1 MPNIKGTW
9 QWLDNPALNVPETI
23 DQTVSFNS
31 NGESFERMEV
41 RGFIRYYYAG
51 QHTPE
56 YVDATATGETWAE
69 SAYKYVDFGE
79 AEQAV
84 SDDFYTYFM
93 ANAFPYTEIQLGS
106 VYPVTLLT
114 KGNYLDKN
122 IRVLPPPTQEPML
135 EQKTVTPTTSEQV
148 VTPSQGYDALS
159 QVTVRAVPTE
169 TKTVTPTES
178 QQTVTPSEG
187 KFLSDVTVQAIQ
199 ATEEDIVENGEYTP
213 ESGKYYKKVNV
224 NVPQYTDISP
234 TTAQPD
240 DVLEGKYFFPYNKAP
255 RTEGTIPIRTASN
268 PEFTAKND
276 SVTFQEGYYPEA
288 STVKIAESEKAKIIP
303 DNIKEGISI
312 LGVQGNYAGNG
323 LDINGIINEYEV
335 NAGTTVNAGDFVEFV
350 TNNTDYFSGNSNH
363 TCACLIDDNK
373 VLVAYYNDTLK
384 TIQACI
390 ININENGT
398 TIGAVYTVET
408 SHAIDCLAVCT
419 IETDKV
425 FLAYGTTSPLY
436 YGYAKVLQINNEI
449 ITAGARTQFHNS
461 MVDMVCLFHADNTN
475 QIIIA
480 YSRTSS
486 TASARVRVATINNL
500 SITLSD
506 YYGLETNLQFM
517 GMCKVTANA
526 ACLVYIVEN
535 TTMYARIV
543 SIKNGNL
550 SVGARKTFP
559 EVAFISSPCL
569 LNSTTVLFLWA
580 PKTVMSAC
588 LFGEITLSNTS
599 SDISV
604 SSISK
609 NSGIYFGFGVYNL
622 SVQSPELRQ
631 LENGKLLLT
640 YVEGGQSLKTKIING
655 NSADSQNADCTI
667 YNDWSTYLAPVV
679 LSSTKAI
686 IFYCSDTKT
695 HDFSIIDING
705 NNITRSR
712 TQNPTYVQ
720 PATTRDN
727 YVGVAKTSGTAG
739 QTVEVFEV
747 PFSYTVTVTKTNC
760 TNTAVTSPMKQSETQ
775 TITFTA
781 NTAYELPENITV
793 TNCEYEW
800 SATTGQLTITN
811 LTGNVQI
818 TVNATVQKLA
828 APVISI
834 NGSVVSWNAVPHAT
848 SYGIFADN
856 TPFGAST
863 ATTSVDLSQYEKAMG
878 AGVKS
883 ITVNAQGSPYAASD
897 MSNAVSYTVTP
908 LAAPSVTFVPTTGQL
923 VWASIDGADSYTV
936 YEQTS
941 SSQWQ
946 EVTTTTATYATID
959 YSVGTHSMAVAAT
972 STTKVDSARS
982 AAVTVVC
989 RGINLTLTG
998 VTGASSNP
1006 TKMFEGT
1013 TATLTFTANDG
1024 YTLPDSVS
1032 ITGATVSWNKDTG
1045 TLTLSNPTNNITG
1058 TIAGVQEQTGYTV
1071 TVYNGNE
1078 PNRTVS
1084 VIINGQII
1092 KPGANYTFSNI
1103 TELVFDDSNTGKDIT
1118 VKMDATSTTWGVGD
1132 YTWTDGFPH
1141 TITIDHDGNVAVWAE
1156 VF

>member
-31 NGESFERMEV
+31 NGESFERIEV

-69 SAYKYVDFGE
+69 SGYKYVDFGE
-79 AEQAV
+79 AEQTV

-114 KGNYLDKN
+114 KGSYLDKN
-122 IRVLPPPTQEPML
+122 IRVLPPPTQEPTL
-135 EQKTVTPTTSEQV
+135 EQKTVTPTTDEQV

-169 TKTVTPTES
+169 KKTVTPTES

-199 ATEEDIVENGEYTP
+199 ATEKNVTENGEYTP
-213 ESGKYYKKVNV
+213 DTGTYYKKVNV
-224 NVPQYTDISP
+224 NVQQYTDISS
-234 TTAQPD
+234 TTAQAD
-240 DVLEGKYFFPYNKAP
+240 DVLEGEYFFPYNGAE
-255 RTEGTIPIRTASN
+255 RTEGTIPVRTASN

-303 DNIKEGISI
+303 ENIKEGISI
-312 LGVQGNYAGNG
+312 LGVQGNYAGGG
-323 LDINGIINEYEV
+323 LDINGAINEYVV
-335 NAGTTVNAGDFVEFV
+335 NAGANVNAGDFVEFI
-350 TNNTDYFSGNSNH
+350 TKWGASNYRD
-363 TCACLIDDNK
+363 TAPLEVKAAKIDNER
-373 VLVAYYNDTLK
+373 VAVAYYQNNNVYLKIIRFDGNEMLVGDEKTLLSVK
-384 TIQACI
+384 RSTSGYWSFIAFAGKFLGLAFYGRKPDQTS
-390 ININENGT
+390 NKLYTYFFRVNEMTAVLVRGMSSTVATAKPRIAAANGKILVFSAYDGHGRT
-398 TIGAVYTVET
+398 SLYNYDDSTVT
-408 SHAIDCLAVCT
+408 YIKSTNNAPNSNTDGITDCTVTPSGKFVCLHIDSSTQYLATVSV
-419 IETDKV
+419 D
-425 FLAYGTTSPLY
+425 AS
-436 YGYAKVLQINNEI
+436 NN
-449 ITAGARTQFHNS
+449 ITAGQRISVKYSGAVWMFIRAINDTYLLLAGDDYAQICS
-461 MVDMVCLFHADNTN
+461 LSANTIIKVSN
-475 QIIIA
+475 PSSIPGVIWRYDYESDLQIINSETAIA
-480 YSRTSS
+480 VCDPYKYAYYLRFNVS
-486 TASARVRVATINNL
+486 TGQVTA
-500 SITLSD
+500 
-506 YYGLETNLQFM
+506 Q
-517 GMCKVTANA
+517 KVTLTRGYSQVPIMNTHSAIGINRSEA
-526 ACLVYIVEN
+526 YIV
-535 TTMYARIV
+535 
-543 SIKNGNL
+543 GL
-550 SVGARKTFP
+550 TFD
-559 EVAFISSPCL
+559 
-569 LNSTTVLFLWA
+569 T
-580 PKTVMSAC
+580 
-588 LFGEITLSNTS
+588 
-599 SDISV
+599 D
-604 SSISK
+604 
-609 NSGIYFGFGVYNL
+609 
-622 SVQSPELRQ
+622 
-631 LENGKLLLT
+631 
-640 YVEGGQSLKTKIING
+640 
-655 NSADSQNADCTI
+655 NSAI
-667 YNDWSTYLAPVV
+667 EENDVS
-679 LSSTKAI
+679 
-686 IFYCSDTKT
+686 
-695 HDFSIIDING
+695 G
-705 NNITRSR
+705 NNGTF
-712 TQNPTYVQ
+712 VQ
-720 PATTRDN
+720 PATTRDG
-727 YVGVAKTSGTAG
+727 YVGVAKTGGTAG

-760 TNTAVTSPMKQSETQ
+760 TNTAVTSPMKQSDTQ

-800 SATTGQLTITN
+800 SAATGQLTITN
-811 LTGNVQI
+811 LTGNVSI

-828 APVISI
+828 APVIAL
-834 NGSVVSWNAVPHAT
+834 NGSQVSWNTVPHAT

-856 TPFGAST
+856 APFGAST

-923 VWASIDGADSYTV
+923 VWAAIDGADSYTV

-946 EVTTTTATYATID
+946 TVTTTTATYATID
-959 YSVGTHSMAVAAT
+959 YSVGTHTMAVAAT

-989 RGINLTLTG
+989 RGIDLTLTG
-998 VTGASSNP
+998 VTGASGNP

-1013 TATLTFTANDG
+1013 TETLTFTANDG

-1058 TIAGVQEQTGYTV
+1058 TITGVATQTGYTV

-1078 PNRTVS
+1078 PNRTIS
-1084 VIINGQII
+1084 VTINGQTI
-1092 KPGANYTFSNI
+1092 KPGTNYTFTNI
-1103 TELVFDDSNTGKDIT
+1103 TELVFDDSNTGSDIT

>member
-9 QWLDNPALNVPETI
+9 QWLDNPALEVPETI

-31 NGESFERMEV
+31 NGESFERIEV

-56 YVDATATGETWAE
+56 YVDVTATGETWAE
-69 SAYKYVDFGE
+69 SGYKYVDFGE

-93 ANAFPYTEIQLGS
+93 ANAFPYIEIQLGS

-122 IRVLPPPTQEPML
+122 IRVLPSPTQEPTL

-169 TKTVTPTES
+169 KKTVTPTEN

-213 ESGKYYKKVNV
+213 DTGTYYKKVNV
-224 NVPQYTDISP
+224 NVQQYTDISS
-234 TTAQPD
+234 TTAQAD
-240 DVLEGKYFFPYNKAP
+240 DVLEGKYFFPYNNAP

-312 LGVQGNYAGNG
+312 LGIQGNYAGNG
-323 LDINGIINEYEV
+323 LDINGAINEYVV
-335 NAGTTVNAGDFVEFV
+335 NAGANVNAGDFVEFITKLGQSSYYTENTGDVRIKKINNNRYAIMYNVSTNDAIYLKFIDVTGSAMTVGEPIMVINNIKLFNYTNWDFDISPDGTKLGFCVSSDTPRTLYLRVYKISGNSISLATSLPFSGTFYQCSVKFSSSHCVFAAHKSNNSIYLCLFKYDRYTASYV
-350 TNNTDYFSGNSNH
+350 TNNSTYYKSSYTSCFLECNSRGQF
-363 TCACLIDDNK
+363 I
-373 VLVAYYNDTLK
+373 
-384 TIQACI
+384 
-390 ININENGT
+390 
-398 TIGAVYTVET
+398 
-408 SHAIDCLAVCT
+408 
-419 IETDKV
+419 
-425 FLAYGTTSPLY
+425 AYGTRSGTGYISTFVINSNDFDFSSGVSMTSLLF
-436 YGYAKVLQINNEI
+436 GRFINDDYFLAIGIDKGKIVKFNDS
-449 ITAGARTQFHNS
+449 G
-461 MVDMVCLFHADNTN
+461 LTN
-475 QIIIA
+475 VGSEQTFG
-480 YSRTSS
+480 SNLLS
-486 TASARVRVATINNL
+486 NNL
-500 SITLSD
+500 FVVNEEKAISIDRRAIFYDFNITNGTITKTL
-506 YYGLETNLQFM
+506 N
-517 GMCKVTANA
+517 ANQ
-526 ACLVYIVEN
+526 
-535 TTMYARIV
+535 
-543 SIKNGNL
+543 L
-550 SVGARKTFP
+550 SVEYKSIAEHSGNVVLAASTNGAKLT
-559 EVAFISSPCL
+559 
-569 LNSTTVLFLWA
+569 
-580 PKTVMSAC
+580 
-588 LFGEITLSNTS
+588 
-599 SDISV
+599 DISYDV
-604 SSISK
+604 NN
-609 NSGIYFGFGVYNL
+609 NSVT
-622 SVQSPELRQ
+622 
-631 LENGKLLLT
+631 ENEPGT
-640 YVEGGQSLKTKIING
+640 
-655 NSADSQNADCTI
+655 
-667 YNDWSTYLAPVV
+667 
-679 LSSTKAI
+679 
-686 IFYCSDTKT
+686 F
-695 HDFSIIDING
+695 
-705 NNITRSR
+705 
-712 TQNPTYVQ
+712 TYVQ

-727 YVGVAKTSGTAG
+727 YVGVAKTGGTSG

-747 PFSYTVTVTKTNC
+747 PFSYTVTVSKSNC

-793 TNCEYEW
+793 TNCEYTW
-800 SATTGQLTITN
+800 NNLTGALTITN

-828 APVISI
+828 APVIAL
-834 NGSVVSWNAVPHAT
+834 NGSQVSWNTVPHAT

-923 VWASIDGADSYTV
+923 VWAAIDGADSYTV

-946 EVTTTTATYATID
+946 VVTTTTATYATID
-959 YSVGTHSMAVAAT
+959 YSVGTHTMAVAAT
-972 STTKVDSARS
+972 STTKVDSDRS
-982 AAVTVVC
+982 AAVAVVC
-989 RGINLTLTG
+989 RGINLTLSN

-1013 TATLTFTANDG
+1013 TETLTFTANDG

-1058 TIAGVQEQTGYTV
+1058 TITGVQEQTGYTV
-1071 TVYNGNE
+1071 TITGTFDWLASDQWTAVKFNTPPTSENDFDYICNRSNSNTLSHAMNNNIYNSSFVLQSQPVTATNVSKVYFFSDGSMVESTLN
-1078 PNRTVS
+1078 
-1084 VIINGQII
+1084 
-1092 KPGANYTFSNI
+1092 GANVPNTYFPDTSEYTLTQNSTI
-1103 TELVFDDSNTGKDIT
+1103 VLNT
-1118 VKMDATSTTWGVGD
+1118 AGD
-1132 YTWTDGFPH
+1132 
-1141 TITIDHDGNVAVWAE
+1141 
-1156 VF
+1156 

>member
-56 YVDATATGETWAE
+56 YVDATATGETWAK
-69 SAYKYVDFGE
+69 SGYKYVDFGE
-79 AEQAV
+79 AEQTV

-114 KGNYLDKN
+114 KGSYLDKN
-122 IRVLPPPTQEPML
+122 IRVLPPPTQEPTL

-199 ATEEDIVENGEYTP
+199 ATEEDIVKNGEYTP
-213 ESGKYYKKVNV
+213 DSGKYYKKVNV
-224 NVPQYTDISP
+224 NVLQYTDISS

-240 DVLEGKYFFPYNKAP
+240 DVLEGKYFFPYNNAP
-255 RTEGTIPIRTASN
+255 RTEGTIPVRTASN
-268 PEFTAKND
+268 PEFTSKND
-276 SVTFQEGYYPEA
+276 SVTFQEGYYPQE
-288 STVKIAESEKAKIIP
+288 STVKISPTEQAKIIP

-335 NAGTTVNAGDFVEFV
+335 NAGANVNAGDFVEFI
-350 TNNTDYFSGNSNH
+350 TNNTDYFSGNSNP

-408 SHAIDCLAVCT
+408 SHVISCLSACT

-480 YSRTSS
+480 YSRKRS
-486 TASARVRVATINNL
+486 TDSARVRAATINNL

-506 YYGLETNLQFM
+506 YYSLKSNVVCM

-526 ACLVYIVEN
+526 ACLVYTVYED
-535 TTMYARIV
+535 TVYALIV
-543 SIKNGNL
+543 SIKNGGV
-550 SVGARKTFP
+550 SVGASKTATG
-559 EVAFISSPCL
+559 VMFISSPCL

-580 PKTVMSAC
+580 PKDGVTAC
-588 LFGEITLSNTS
+588 LFGQVTLSNTS
-599 SDISV
+599 SNVSV
-604 SSISK
+604 SSISP
-609 NSGIYFGFGVYNL
+609 STGIYIGFGL
-622 SVQSPELRQ
+622 FKSTTQSPQLKQ

-640 YVEGGQSLKTKIING
+640 YVNGSRSLRTKIING
-655 NSADSQNADCTI
+655 SSLDAQNVDCII
-667 YNDWSTYLAPVV
+667 YNDFSTYLAPVV

-686 IFYCSDTKT
+686 IFYCSDTTT

-705 NNITRSR
+705 NNIARSR

-760 TNTAVTSPMKQSETQ
+760 TNTAVTSPMKQSDTQ

-793 TNCEYEW
+793 TNCEYTW
-800 SATTGQLTITN
+800 NSLTGELTITN

-818 TVNATVQKLA
+818 TVNATAQKLA

-834 NGSVVSWNAVPHAT
+834 NGSQVSWNTVPHAT
-848 SYGIFADN
+848 SYGIFANN

-863 ATTSVDLSQYEKAMG
+863 AATSVDLSQYEKAMG
-878 AGVKS
+878 AGEKS
-883 ITVNAQGSPYAASD
+883 ITVNAQGSPYAPSD

-923 VWASIDGADSYTV
+923 VWAAIDGADGYTV

-959 YSVGTHSMAVAAT
+959 YSVGTHTMAVVAT

-989 RGINLTLTG
+989 RGINLTLSN

-1013 TATLTFTANDG
+1013 TETLTFTANDG

-1084 VIINGQII
+1084 VVINGQTIA
-1092 KPGANYTFSNI
+1092 PGAKYTFSNI
-1103 TELVFDDSNTGKDIT
+1103 TELVFDNSNAGSDIT

>member
-9 QWLDNPALNVPETI
+9 QWLDNPALEVPETI

-56 YVDATATGETWAE
+56 YVDVTATGETWAE
-69 SAYKYVDFGE
+69 SSYKYVDFGE
-79 AEQAV
+79 TEQDV

-106 VYPVTLLT
+106 VYPITLLT
-114 KGNYLDKN
+114 KGSYLDKN
-122 IRVLPPPTQEPML
+122 IRVLPSPTQEPTL

-169 TKTVTPTES
+169 KKTVTPTES

-224 NVPQYTDISP
+224 NVPQYTDISS

-240 DVLEGKYFFPYNKAP
+240 DVLEGKYFFPYNNAP
-255 RTEGTIPIRTASN
+255 RTEGTIPIQTPSN
-268 PEFTAKND
+268 VQFTSKTD

-323 LDINGIINEYEV
+323 LDINGAINEYVV
-335 NAGTTVNAGDFVEFV
+335 NAGATVNAGDFVEFIQGIV
-350 TNNTDYFSGNSNH
+350 NQGTFNSGDTNYTSAAALSNNQALVAYRDSGNSGYG
-363 TCACLIDDNK
+363 TAVVLTISGTKISVGNK
-373 VLVAYYNDTLK
+373 TVFNNGSTNYISAVALNNSQVLVAYNNGGNSNYGTAVVL
-384 TIQACI
+384 TI
-390 ININENGT
+390 NGT
-398 TIGAVYTVET
+398 TINVGTETVFNNGTTANISAVALSDSQVLVAY
-408 SHAIDCLAVCT
+408 SDGGNSY
-419 IETDKV
+419 
-425 FLAYGTTSPLY
+425 YGTAVVLTISGTTIRVGNKTVFDNRNTGFISAVALSNSRALIAYRHNGSPY
-436 YGYAKVLQINNEI
+436 YGTAVVLTISGTTISAGTETVFNSGSTGYISAVALNNS
-449 ITAGARTQFHNS
+449 Q
-461 MVDMVCLFHADNTN
+461 VLV
-475 QIIIA
+475 A
-480 YSRTSS
+480 YSDGGNSGYG
-486 TASARVRVATINNL
+486 TAVVLTINGTTINVGTETVFNNGSTNYISAVAL
-500 SITLSD
+500 NNSQVLVAYSD
-506 YYGLETNLQFM
+506 GGNSNYG
-517 GMCKVTANA
+517 TAVV
-526 ACLVYIVEN
+526 LTVSG
-535 TTMYARIV
+535 TTISV
-543 SIKNGNL
+543 GNKTIFNNGNI
-550 SVGARKTFP
+550 SNVSA
-559 EVAFISSPCL
+559 VAVDE
-569 LNSTTVLFLWA
+569 NNVL
-580 PKTVMSAC
+580 
-588 LFGEITLSNTS
+588 ITYR
-599 SDISV
+599 
-604 SSISK
+604 
-609 NSGIYFGFGVYNL
+609 NSGD
-622 SVQSPELRQ
+622 
-631 LENGKLLLT
+631 
-640 YVEGGQSLKTKIING
+640 SLGDYALIGEVI
-655 NSADSQNADCTI
+655 
-667 YNDWSTYLAPVV
+667 
-679 LSSTKAI
+679 
-686 IFYCSDTKT
+686 
-695 HDFSIIDING
+695 
-705 NNITRSR
+705 
-712 TQNPTYVQ
+712 Q
-720 PATTRDN
+720 PATTRDG
-727 YVGVAKTSGTAG
+727 YVGVAKTSGAAG

-793 TNCEYEW
+793 TNCEYTW
-800 SATTGQLTITN
+800 NNLTGELTITN

-828 APVISI
+828 APVIAL

-848 SYGIFADN
+848 SYGIFANN

-863 ATTSVDLSQYEKAMG
+863 AATSVDLSQYEKAMG

-883 ITVNAQGSPYAASD
+883 ITVNAQGSPYATSD

-923 VWASIDGADSYTV
+923 VWAAIDGADSYTV

-959 YSVGTHSMAVAAT
+959 YSVGTHTMAVAAT
-972 STTKVDSARS
+972 STTKVDSDRS

-989 RGINLTLTG
+989 RGINLTLSN

-1013 TATLTFTANDG
+1013 TETLTFTANSG
-1024 YTLPDSVS
+1024 YTLPDAVS

-1045 TLTLSNPTNNITG
+1045 TLTLSNPTSNITG
-1058 TIAGVQEQTGYTV
+1058 TITGVATQTGYTV

-1078 PNRTVS
+1078 PNRTIS
-1084 VIINGQII
+1084 VTINGQTI
-1092 KPGANYTFSNI
+1092 KPGTNYTFTNI
-1103 TELVFDDSNTGKDIT
+1103 TELVFDDSNAGSDIT

-1132 YTWTDGFPH
+1132 YTWTDGFPR

>member
-69 SAYKYVDFGE
+69 SGYKYVDFGE

-114 KGNYLDKN
+114 KGSYLDKN
-122 IRVLPPPTQEPML
+122 IRVLPPPTQEPTL
-135 EQKTVTPTTSEQV
+135 EQKTVTPTTDEQV

-224 NVPQYTDISP
+224 NVPQYTDISS
-234 TTAQPD
+234 TTAQAS
-240 DVLEGKYFFPYNKAP
+240 DVLEGKYFFPYNNAP
-255 RTEGTIPIRTASN
+255 RTEGTIPVRTASN

-276 SVTFQEGYYPEA
+276 SVTFQEGYYPQE
-288 STVKIAESEKAKIIP
+288 STVKISPNEQAKIIP
-303 DNIKEGISI
+303 ENIKEGISI

-323 LDINGIINEYEV
+323 LDINGAINEYVV
-335 NAGTTVNAGDFVEFV
+335 NAGANVNAGDFVEFIQGKV
-350 TNNTDYFSGNSNH
+350 NQGTFNSGDTNYISAVALSDS
-363 TCACLIDDNK
+363 K
-373 VLVAYYNDTLK
+373 VLVAYRDSGNSGYGTAVVL
-384 TIQACI
+384 TIS
-390 ININENGT
+390 GT
-398 TIGAVYTVET
+398 TISVGNKTVFNNGSTNDISAVALSDSQVLVAYNNGGNSYYGTAVVLTVSGTTISAGTETVFNRGNTNYISAVALNNSKVLVAYTDNGNLFYGTAVVLTISGTKISVGTET
-408 SHAIDCLAVCT
+408 
-419 IETDKV
+419 V
-425 FLAYGTTSPLY
+425 FNSGTTSD
-436 YGYAKVLQINNEI
+436 V
-449 ITAGARTQFHNS
+449 
-461 MVDMVCLFHADNTN
+461 
-475 QIIIA
+475 
-480 YSRTSS
+480 
-486 TASARVRVATINNL
+486 SAVA
-500 SITLSD
+500 
-506 YYGLETNLQFM
+506 
-517 GMCKVTANA
+517 
-526 ACLVYIVEN
+526 
-535 TTMYARIV
+535 
-543 SIKNGNL
+543 
-550 SVGARKTFP
+550 
-559 EVAFISSPCL
+559 
-569 LNSTTVLFLWA
+569 
-580 PKTVMSAC
+580 
-588 LFGEITLSNTS
+588 LSNSQVLVAYT
-599 SDISV
+599 D
-604 SSISK
+604 
-609 NSGIYFGFGVYNL
+609 
-622 SVQSPELRQ
+622 
-631 LENGKLLLT
+631 
-640 YVEGGQSLKTKIING
+640 NG
-655 NSADSQNADCTI
+655 NSSYGTAVVLTISGTTISVGTETVFNNRYTYNMSAAALSDNQVLVAYRDNSNSNYGTAVVLTISGTTISVGNKTVFNNGSTNDISAVALSDSQ
-667 YNDWSTYLAPVV
+667 V
-679 LSSTKAI
+679 LVA
-686 IFYCSDTKT
+686 YRD
-695 HDFSIIDING
+695 NG
-705 NNITRSR
+705 DSLGDYALIGE
-712 TQNPTYVQ
+712 VIQ
-720 PATTRDN
+720 PATTRDG

-818 TVNATVQKLA
+818 TVNATAQKLA
-828 APVISI
+828 APVIAL
-834 NGSVVSWNAVPHAT
+834 NGSVVSWNTVPHAT

-856 TPFGAST
+856 APFGAST

-878 AGVKS
+878 AGEKS
-883 ITVNAQGSPYAASD
+883 ITVNAQGSPYATSD

-923 VWASIDGADSYTV
+923 VWAAIDGADSYTV

-946 EVTTTTATYATID
+946 TVTTTTATYATID
-959 YSVGTHSMAVAAT
+959 YSVGTHTMAVAAT

-989 RGINLTLTG
+989 RGINLTLSN

-1013 TATLTFTANDG
+1013 TETLTFTANDG

-1045 TLTLSNPTNNITG
+1045 TLTLSNPTSNITG
-1058 TIAGVQEQTGYTV
+1058 TIAGVATQTGYTV

-1092 KPGANYTFSNI
+1092 KPRANYTFSNI
-1103 TELVFDDSNTGKDIT
+1103 TELVFDDSNTGNDIT

>member
-69 SAYKYVDFGE
+69 SGYKYVDFGE

-84 SDDFYTYFM
+84 SDAFYTYFM

-114 KGNYLDKN
+114 KGSYLDKN
-122 IRVLPPPTQEPML
+122 IRVLPPPTQEPTL
-135 EQKTVTPTTSEQV
+135 EQKTVTPTTDEQV

-199 ATEEDIVENGEYTP
+199 ATEKNVTENGEYTP
-213 ESGKYYKKVNV
+213 DTGTYYKKVNV
-224 NVPQYTDISP
+224 NVQQYTDISS
-234 TTAQPD
+234 TTAQAD
-240 DVLEGKYFFPYNKAP
+240 DVLEGEYFFPYNGAE
-255 RTEGTIPIRTASN
+255 RTEGTIPVRTASN

-276 SVTFQEGYYPEA
+276 SVTFQEGYYPQE
-288 STVKIAESEKAKIIP
+288 STVKISPNEQAKIIP

-323 LDINGIINEYEV
+323 LDINGAINEYVV
-335 NAGTTVNAGDFVEFV
+335 NAGANVNAGDFVEFITKLGQSSYYTANTGDV
-350 TNNTDYFSGNSNH
+350 RIKKINNNRYAIMYNVSTNDAIYLKFIDVASSAMTVGEPIMVINGIKLWDYTNWDFDISPDGTKLGFCVSSDTPRTLYLRIYRISGNSISSLTSMPLSGTYDKCSVKFSSSH
-363 TCACLIDDNK
+363 CVFAAHGSDNDIHL
-373 VLVAYYNDTLK
+373 VLFSYNSNTASYVNQNRTAYKDSYLSCYVECNSRGQFITYGQNNSY
-384 TIQACI
+384 TGYIRPFI
-390 ININENGT
+390 INDNDFACSSGVSMTSIMLGRFINDDYFLAITSTKGKIVKFNGSSLTNVGSEQTFGSNLLPNNLLVVNEEKAISIGRWAIFYDFNIANGT
-398 TIGAVYTVET
+398 
-408 SHAIDCLAVCT
+408 
-419 IETDKV
+419 
-425 FLAYGTTSPLY
+425 
-436 YGYAKVLQINNEI
+436 
-449 ITAGARTQFHNS
+449 ITKTLNA
-461 MVDMVCLFHADNTN
+461 N
-475 QIIIA
+475 Q
-480 YSRTSS
+480 
-486 TASARVRVATINNL
+486 
-500 SITLSD
+500 
-506 YYGLETNLQFM
+506 
-517 GMCKVTANA
+517 
-526 ACLVYIVEN
+526 
-535 TTMYARIV
+535 
-543 SIKNGNL
+543 L
-550 SVGARKTFP
+550 SVEYKSIAEHSGNIILAASTNGAKLTGINYDVNSNSVTENEPGTF
-559 EVAFISSPCL
+559 
-569 LNSTTVLFLWA
+569 
-580 PKTVMSAC
+580 
-588 LFGEITLSNTS
+588 
-599 SDISV
+599 
-604 SSISK
+604 
-609 NSGIYFGFGVYNL
+609 
-622 SVQSPELRQ
+622 
-631 LENGKLLLT
+631 
-640 YVEGGQSLKTKIING
+640 
-655 NSADSQNADCTI
+655 
-667 YNDWSTYLAPVV
+667 
-679 LSSTKAI
+679 
-686 IFYCSDTKT
+686 
-695 HDFSIIDING
+695 
-705 NNITRSR
+705 
-712 TQNPTYVQ
+712 TYVQ
-720 PATTRDN
+720 PATTRDS
-727 YVGVAKTSGTAG
+727 YVGVAKTAGTAG

-793 TNCEYEW
+793 TNCEYTW
-800 SATTGQLTITN
+800 NNLTGALTITN

-834 NGSVVSWNAVPHAT
+834 NGSVVSWNTVPHAT

-856 TPFGAST
+856 APFGAST

-883 ITVNAQGSPYAASD
+883 ITVNAQGSPYAPSD

-908 LAAPSVTFVPTTGQL
+908 LAAPNVTFVPTTGQL
-923 VWASIDGADSYTV
+923 VWAAIDGADSYTV

-946 EVTTTTATYATID
+946 AVTTTTATYATID
-959 YSVGTHSMAVAAT
+959 YSVGTHTMAVAAT

-989 RGINLTLTG
+989 RGINLTLSN
-998 VTGASSNP
+998 VTGASGNP
-1006 TKMFEGT
+1006 TKMFKGT
-1013 TATLTFTANDG
+1013 TETLTFTANDG

-1045 TLTLSNPTNNITG
+1045 TLTLSNPTSNITG
-1058 TIAGVQEQTGYTV
+1058 TITGVATQTGYTV

-1084 VIINGQII
+1084 VIINGQTI
-1092 KPGANYTFSNI
+1092 KPGTNYTFTNI
-1103 TELVFDDSNTGKDIT
+1103 TELVFDDSNTGSDIT

-1132 YTWTDGFPH
+1132 YTWTEGFPH

>member
-9 QWLDNPALNVPETI
+9 QWLDNPALEVPETI

-56 YVDATATGETWAE
+56 YVDVTATGETWAE
-69 SAYKYVDFGE
+69 SGYKYVDFGE

-114 KGNYLDKN
+114 KGSYLDKN
-122 IRVLPPPTQEPML
+122 IRVLPSPTQEPTL

-187 KFLSDVTVQAIQ
+187 KFLSDVTVRAIQ

-224 NVPQYTDISP
+224 NVPQYTDISS
-234 TTAQPD
+234 TTAQAS
-240 DVLEGKYFFPYNKAP
+240 DVLEGKYFFPYNHAP
-255 RTEGTIPIRTASN
+255 RTEGTIPERTPSN
-268 PEFTAKND
+268 VQFTSKTD

-303 DNIKEGISI
+303 ENIKEGISI

-323 LDINGIINEYEV
+323 LDINGAINEYVV
-335 NAGTTVNAGDFVEFV
+335 NAGANVNAGDFVEFI
-350 TNNTDYFSGNSNH
+350 TNNTDYFSGTGGL

-373 VLVAYYNDTLK
+373 VLVAYYNTTLE
-384 TIQACI
+384 TIQSFI
-390 ININENGT
+390 ININENGVT
-398 TIGAVYTVET
+398 FGAVYTVET
-408 SHAIDCLAVCT
+408 SHEIRCLSACA

-461 MVDMVCLFHADNTN
+461 MVDLLYLFHAENTN
-475 QIIIA
+475 QVLIA
-480 YSRTSS
+480 YSRKGS
-486 TASARVRVATINNL
+486 TVSARVRVATINDL

-506 YYGLETNLQFM
+506 YYDLQSDIRFM

-526 ACLVYIVEN
+526 ACLVYIVAGG
-535 TTMYARIV
+535 TIYARIV
-543 SIKNGNL
+543 SIKNGNPA
-550 SVGARKTFP
+550 VGASKTTTG
-559 EVAFISSPCL
+559 VAFVSSPCL

-580 PKTVMSAC
+580 PQERMTAC
-588 LFGEITLSNTS
+588 LFGKIALSDTTS
-599 SDISV
+599 GISV
-604 SSISK
+604 SSISTYA
-609 NSGIYFGFGVYNL
+609 NTLVGFGQYNT
-622 SVQSPELRQ
+622 SSQSPELRQ

-640 YVEGGQSLKTKIING
+640 YVDGGESLKTKIING
-655 NSADSQNADCTI
+655 SSLDSQNADCTI
-667 YNDWSTYLAPVV
+667 YNDFSSYLAPVV

-727 YVGVAKTSGTAG
+727 YVGVAKTGGTAG

-747 PFSYTVTVTKTNC
+747 PFSYTVTVSKTNC

-781 NTAYELPENITV
+781 NTAYELPETITV
-793 TNCEYEW
+793 TNCEYTW
-800 SATTGQLTITN
+800 NNLTGELTITN

-828 APVISI
+828 APVIAL
-834 NGSVVSWNAVPHAT
+834 NGSQVSWNTVPHAT
-848 SYGIFADN
+848 SYGIFANN

-883 ITVNAQGSPYAASD
+883 ITVNAQGSPYATSD

-923 VWASIDGADSYTV
+923 VWAAIDGADSYTV

-959 YSVGTHSMAVAAT
+959 YSVGTHTMAVAAT
-972 STTKVDSARS
+972 STTKVDSDRS

-989 RGINLTLTG
+989 RGINLTLSN

-1013 TATLTFTANDG
+1013 TETLTFTANSG
-1024 YTLPDSVS
+1024 YTLPDAVS

-1045 TLTLSNPTNNITG
+1045 TLTLSNPTSNITG
-1058 TIAGVQEQTGYTV
+1058 TITGVATQTGYTV

-1078 PNRTVS
+1078 PNRTIS
-1084 VIINGQII
+1084 VTINGQTI
-1092 KPGANYTFSNI
+1092 KPGTNYTFTNI
-1103 TELVFDDSNTGKDIT
+1103 TELVFDDSNTGSDIT